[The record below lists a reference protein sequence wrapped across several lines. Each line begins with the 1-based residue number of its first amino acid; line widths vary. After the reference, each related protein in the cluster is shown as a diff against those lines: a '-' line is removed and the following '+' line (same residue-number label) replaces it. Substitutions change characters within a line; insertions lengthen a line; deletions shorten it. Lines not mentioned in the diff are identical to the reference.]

1 VTHAL
6 RRRLDRLTDRIAA
19 GRMIVLGIAYER
31 AELGIA
37 YERAEDAALV
47 DATLADAGIVRDER
61 DLLVLVT
68 RHATRGGEPPCA
80 LLSVSRL
87 APKAGKARR

>member
-1 VTHAL
+1 MTRTL
-6 RRRLDRLTDRIAA
+6 RRRLDRLAGQVAA
-19 GRMIVLGIAYER
+19 GRMFV
-31 AELGIA
+31 LGIA

-47 DATLADAGIVRDER
+47 DATLADAGIVRDDS

-80 LLSVSRL
+80 LLSVSPL
-87 APKAGKARR
+87 PPNARRARP